1 MNEEKILSTDN
12 STNKENTNDTNI
24 EIKNPEPSSN
34 LSSEGQRLLEDA
46 ENIIAKNDQLIKKH
60 SHKKLVVFI
69 VIFAILALFILAFS
83 TVFALIN
90 INNDKIINGIQIQG
104 IDVSNLTSD
113 EAKEKVST
121 IMNNFLDHEI
131 TIKHDDFTAVLIPKQ
146 FGVSFDVDK
155 AITDAYSIGR
165 SGNIFKNN
173 FEILNSLLKNNSI
186 LIDVNYDAAIFS
198 SNINEINGLLPD
210 KVVNS
215 DYYVDGTTL
224 HITRGKDGVVVD
236 EEKFKKDVLSNLE
249 MLNLKTSDIDIPVVN
264 KKATQI
270 DIDAIYKEVHKA
282 PVDAYYTTNPYVV
295 YPSSTGLDFDISLDE
310 AKQILSE
317 EKDEYEIPLKV
328 LYPSVSTNDIGSEA
342 FPDMLS
348 KFSTSFTS
356 SNSNRST
363 NIRLAAQKINGTVL
377 MPGETFSYNQVV
389 GKRTAAAGFKPAP
402 AYFGGEVVQEY
413 GGGICQ
419 VSSTLYNAVLYANL
433 EITERTN
440 HGFKPSYV
448 TPGLDATVSWG
459 GPDFKFTNNRDYPI
473 RISCDTSGKILKIY
487 IYGLK
492 RDTDYKVVLESK
504 YVSTVY
510 AKTTYKTDPSLASGE
525 TKVIQSG
532 SNGCRTVAY
541 KYLYDSNGT
550 LVSTECLSRD
560 TYNPHNK
567 VIAVGP

>member
-1 MNEEKILSTDN
+1 M
-12 STNKENTNDTNI
+12 
-24 EIKNPEPSSN
+24 
-34 LSSEGQRLLEDA
+34 
-46 ENIIAKNDQLIKKH
+46 
-60 SHKKLVVFI
+60 
-69 VIFAILALFILAFS
+69 
-83 TVFALIN
+83 
-90 INNDKIINGIQIQG
+90 
-104 IDVSNLTSD
+104 
-113 EAKEKVST
+113 
-121 IMNNFLDHEI
+121 
-131 TIKHDDFTAVLIPKQ
+131 
-146 FGVSFDVDK
+146 
-155 AITDAYSIGR
+155 
-165 SGNIFKNN
+165 
-173 FEILNSLLKNNSI
+173 
-186 LIDVNYDAAIFS
+186 
-198 SNINEINGLLPD
+198 
-210 KVVNS
+210 
-215 DYYVDGTTL
+215 
-224 HITRGKDGVVVD
+224 
-236 EEKFKKDVLSNLE
+236 
-249 MLNLKTSDIDIPVVN
+249 
-264 KKATQI
+264 
-270 DIDAIYKEVHKA
+270 
-282 PVDAYYTTNPYVV
+282 
-295 YPSSTGLDFDISLDE
+295 DE

-328 LYPSVSTNDIGSEA
+328 LYPSVSTNDIGNEA

-363 NIRLAAQKINGTVL
+363 NIRLAAQKINGT
-377 MPGETFSYNQVV
+377 
-389 GKRTAAAGFKPAP
+389 
-402 AYFGGEVVQEY
+402 VQEY

-459 GPDFKFTNNRDYPI
+459 GPDFKFTNNRDYPV

>member
-1 MNEEKILSTDN
+1 MNEEKILSTNN

-24 EIKNPEPSSN
+24 EIKNTEPSSN

-46 ENIIAKNDQLIKKH
+46 ENIIAKNDQLIKKY

-165 SGNIFKNN
+165 SGNIFENN

-186 LIDVNYDAAIFS
+186 LIDVNYDEAIFS

-270 DIDAIYKEVHKA
+270 DIDEIYKEVHKA

>member
-1 MNEEKILSTDN
+1 
-12 STNKENTNDTNI
+12 
-24 EIKNPEPSSN
+24 
-34 LSSEGQRLLEDA
+34 
-46 ENIIAKNDQLIKKH
+46 
-60 SHKKLVVFI
+60 
-69 VIFAILALFILAFS
+69 
-83 TVFALIN
+83 
-90 INNDKIINGIQIQG
+90 
-104 IDVSNLTSD
+104 
-113 EAKEKVST
+113 
-121 IMNNFLDHEI
+121 
-131 TIKHDDFTAVLIPKQ
+131 
-146 FGVSFDVDK
+146 
-155 AITDAYSIGR
+155 
-165 SGNIFKNN
+165 
-173 FEILNSLLKNNSI
+173 
-186 LIDVNYDAAIFS
+186 
-198 SNINEINGLLPD
+198 
-210 KVVNS
+210 
-215 DYYVDGTTL
+215 
-224 HITRGKDGVVVD
+224 
-236 EEKFKKDVLSNLE
+236 

-459 GPDFKFTNNRDYPI
+459 GPDFKFTNNRDYPV

-492 RDTDYKVVLESK
+492 RDTDYKVVLKSK

>member
-165 SGNIFKNN
+165 SGNIFENN

-186 LIDVNYDAAIFS
+186 LIDVNYDEAIFS

-224 HITRGKDGVVVD
+224 HITRGKDGVAVD

-459 GPDFKFTNNRDYPI
+459 GPDFKFTNNRDYPV